1 MQGDGKA
8 MGKGTS
14 GDVSAGIAEQLLD
27 REQVVVVGAKLF
39 QPMELPDLSDR
50 SGQ

>member
-1 MQGDGKA
+1 VQGNGQA

-27 REQVVVVGAKLF
+27 REQVVVVSTKLF
-39 QPMELPDLSDR
+39 QPMEVPDLSDQI
-50 SGQ
+50 G